1 MASRTLVALFILTA
15 LAAVA
20 IAAPSEPGLVGRW
33 QYLQPPDQEGE
44 VLDLSYSAGRWHGV
58 MNGLERAGE
67 HGLFYYVVAVGNLAV
82 ETDGGIRF
90 EIGERSFHHKRPALS
105 HLGGQGDG
113 GFARSRMRF
122 AGRLE
127 GGDLVLRCED
137 DDGSCPDSILRF
149 KKIPATGR
157 SGP

>member
-1 MASRTLVALFILTA
+1 MTSRVLVAMLILTA

-20 IAAPSEPGLVGRW
+20 IAGPSEPGLAGRW
-33 QYLQPPDQEGE
+33 QYLQPPDHEGE

-58 MNGLERAGE
+58 INGLERAGE

-82 ETDGGIRF
+82 ESNGDIRF
-90 EIGERSFHHKRPALS
+90 EIGERSFHHKCPALS
-105 HLGGQGDG
+105 HLGGPGDG

-122 AGRLE
+122 AGQLE

-149 KKIPATGR
+149 KKMPATGR
-157 SGP
+157 PDR

>member
-1 MASRTLVALFILTA
+1 MTSRTLGALFVLTA
-15 LAAVA
+15 LAAAA
-20 IAAPSEPGLVGRW
+20 IAAPPEPGLAGRW
-33 QYLQPPDQEGE
+33 QYLQPPDREGE
-44 VLDLSYSAGRWHGV
+44 VLDLSYRAGRWHGV

-82 ETDGGIRF
+82 ESNGAIRF

-105 HLGGQGDG
+105 HLSGQGNG

-157 SGP
+157 PDR